1 MQKLVT
7 KSKVNHHA
15 AACVQS
21 DRAFD
26 YLRSSSTLG
35 VNLRSL
41 DRGGMSLTVLSFNAK
56 NAYLIN
62 HRLFQYEVNIIDTP
76 SASAFVASHF
86 PIVP

>member
-26 YLRSSSTLG
+26 YLRGSSTLG

-41 DRGGMSLTVLSFNAK
+41 DRGGMSSVLSFNAK